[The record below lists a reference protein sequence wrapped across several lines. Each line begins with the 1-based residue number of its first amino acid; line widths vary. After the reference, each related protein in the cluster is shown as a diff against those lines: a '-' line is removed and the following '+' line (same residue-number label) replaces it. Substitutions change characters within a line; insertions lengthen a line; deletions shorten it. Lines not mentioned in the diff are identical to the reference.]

1 MDVPLPV
8 PFPMP
13 KNYRSDVAT
22 ALEAGQMT
30 TETEKAF
37 LSAIASSI
45 FKYKKYPTREDFIDV
60 ATCIIEKYP
69 FMKAKKGK
77 PYVSNHILMCIRTII
92 QHTL

>member
-1 MDVPLPV
+1 MIQICSVGKDMDVPLPV

-13 KNYRSDVAT
+13 KNYRCDVAA

-45 FKYKKYPTREDFIDV
+45 FKYK
-60 ATCIIEKYP
+60 
-69 FMKAKKGK
+69 
-77 PYVSNHILMCIRTII
+77 
-92 QHTL
+92 